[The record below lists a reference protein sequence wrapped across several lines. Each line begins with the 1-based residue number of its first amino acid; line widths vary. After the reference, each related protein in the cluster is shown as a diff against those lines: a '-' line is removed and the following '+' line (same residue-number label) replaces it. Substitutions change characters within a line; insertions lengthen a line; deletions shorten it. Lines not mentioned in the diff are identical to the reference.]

1 MRLRLMTTITGLA
14 LVAGLTAAQP
24 STTVMLRSGE
34 QFTGQL
40 VDLGGS
46 GFAFNLNGQE
56 REIQPS
62 DVVYIDFG
70 GGDFNVPN
78 EVANLAGGQHA
89 AVLYNGSV
97 VVGQFYD
104 VGGRQPLR
112 ITFRTSS
119 GERELSSNDVRRI
132 YLNRPQ
138 ANAGATPSGG
148 GQSRTVNVSATQQW
162 TPTGLNVRQGQN
174 VQFQSNGQIN
184 LDRNGVMST
193 PGGNPGMF
201 DRQGPLPTTPTGAL
215 IGRIGGA
222 GARGGGGTPFLIG
235 TQNLVVMP
243 ANGQLFLGVNDRVLN
258 DNSGSYQIQIT
269 IPNN

>member
-1 MRLRLMTTITGLA
+1 MRLRLMTTIAGLA
-14 LVAGLTAAQP
+14 MTVGLMAAQP
-24 STTVMLRSGE
+24 STTVLLRSGE

-46 GFAFNLNGQE
+46 GFAFNVNGQE

-70 GGDFNVPN
+70 GGNFNVPN
-78 EVANLAGGQHA
+78 EVVNLPGGQHA
-89 AVLYNGSV
+89 AVLQNGSV
-97 VVGQFYD
+97 VVGEFYD

-132 YLNRPQ
+132 YLNR
-138 ANAGATPSGG
+138 AEGNASTPSGN
-148 GQSRTVNVSATQQW
+148 GQGRTINVSATVQW
-162 TPTGLNVRQGQN
+162 TPTNLTVRQGQN
-174 VQFQSNGQIN
+174 VQFQSSGQVN
-184 LDRNGVMST
+184 LDRNGVVST

-215 IGRIGGA
+215 IGRIGGF

-235 TQNLVVMP
+235 TQNMVVMP
-243 ANGQLFLGVNDRVLN
+243 ANGQLFLGINDRVLN
-258 DNSGSYQIQIT
+258 DNSGTYQVQVT
-269 IPNN
+269 PNN